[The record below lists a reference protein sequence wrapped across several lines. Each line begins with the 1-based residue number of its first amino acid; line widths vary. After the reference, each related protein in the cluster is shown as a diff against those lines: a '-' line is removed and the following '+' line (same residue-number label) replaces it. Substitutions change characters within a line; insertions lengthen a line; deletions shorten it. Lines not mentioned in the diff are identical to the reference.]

1 MTRSVSFHTLG
12 CRLNQ
17 AETAAITRSFESRD
31 FDIVA
36 ADAEADIVVVNTC
49 TVTENGDADTRR
61 LVNRINRRNPDARIA
76 LIGCQAQVQAAILRQ
91 MPNVSWVVGNARKMA
106 LADIVESAA
115 AVDQPFVD
123 VREIP
128 AESFTVPTAA
138 VDYRHTRANLKI
150 QDGCDFYCFFCVIP
164 YTRGH
169 ARSRQFDD
177 LLREAADLVDA
188 GHREIVLTGVNIG
201 TYEDDGKEFLDVVDA
216 LIAQPGLD
224 RLRISSIEPTTIPTE
239 LFERM
244 ASETALCRY
253 LHIPLQSGSDDVL
266 YRMNRRYNISQYREF
281 VELAY
286 QSVPDLCLGTDVIV
300 GYPGESDA
308 HFDETVELLRQL
320 PLTYFHVFSYSE
332 RERAKSRLF
341 DGQVEKAT
349 IAARSRVLRELSN
362 RKRQVFLEKFSG
374 REVSVL
380 FEQKKRQRWTGL
392 TDNYIRVS
400 VASEQDLTNRLLPVR
415 LEGSDDG
422 SCMTGVLL

>member
-1 MTRSVSFHTLG
+1 
-12 CRLNQ
+12 LNQ

-36 ADAEADIVVVNTC
+36 ADTDADIVVVNTC

-61 LVNRINRRNPDARIA
+61 LVNRINRCNPDARIA
-76 LIGCQAQVQAAILRQ
+76 LIGCQAQVQAATLRQ
-91 MPNVSWVVGNARKMA
+91 MPNVSWVVGNARKMV

-115 AVDQPFVD
+115 VTDQPFVD

-128 AESFTVPTAA
+128 AENFTSPTAA

-177 LLREAADLVDA
+177 LLREAAALVDA

-201 TYEDDGKEFLDVVDA
+201 TYEDGSKAFLDVVDA

-244 ASETALCRY
+244 AAGTALCRY

-266 YRMNRRYNISQYREF
+266 YRMNRRYSVSQYREF

-286 QSVPDLCLGTDVIV
+286 QRVPDLCLGTDVIV

-308 HFDETVELLRQL
+308 HFDETVELLRHL

-332 RERAKSRLF
+332 RERAKSQIF
-341 DGQVEKAT
+341 DNQVERTT

-362 RKRQVFLEKFSG
+362 RKRQVFFERFSG
-374 REVSVL
+374 REVRVL
-380 FEQKKRQRWTGL
+380 FEQEKRQRWTGL

-400 VASEQDLTNRLLPVR
+400 VASEQDLTNQLLPVR
-415 LEGSDDG
+415 LEGSDDDG
-422 SCMTGVLL
+422 PCMTGVLL